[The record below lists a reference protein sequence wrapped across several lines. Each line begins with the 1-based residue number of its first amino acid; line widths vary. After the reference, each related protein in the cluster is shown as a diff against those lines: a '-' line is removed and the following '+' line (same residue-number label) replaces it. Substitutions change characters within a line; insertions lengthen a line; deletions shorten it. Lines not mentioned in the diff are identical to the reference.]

1 MVGQIT
7 GAHGTGKSTLLTH
20 VARRAR
26 ERKWAVAESRPPNVA
41 WPAWSGKSE
50 GTTPRRMACIDSAD
64 QMSRARWELVK
75 ARARATRVI
84 LLLTTH
90 RDLGGVDVAQ
100 PAMNVQIARRVLE
113 RMTQAWSIA
122 LPSDD
127 ELATMLQRHN
137 NSLRHVI
144 FELYDRFERGWPW

>member
-1 MVGQIT
+1 
-7 GAHGTGKSTLLTH
+7 
-20 VARRAR
+20 
-26 ERKWAVAESRPPNVA
+26 
-41 WPAWSGKSE
+41 
-50 GTTPRRMACIDSAD
+50 MACIDSAD

-100 PAMNVQIARRVLE
+100 PAMNVQIARHVLE
-113 RMTQAWSIA
+113 RLTQAWSIA

-127 ELATMLQRHN
+127 ELATMLDRHN